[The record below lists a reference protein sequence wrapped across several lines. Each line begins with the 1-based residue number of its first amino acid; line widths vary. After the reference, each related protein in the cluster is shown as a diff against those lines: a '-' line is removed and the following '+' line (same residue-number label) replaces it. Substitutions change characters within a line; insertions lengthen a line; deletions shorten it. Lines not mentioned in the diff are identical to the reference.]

1 MLCKDQ
7 VNDKSIAKLINTLA
21 NIEENR
27 QERESSQRVESV
39 TKAIDEESNKQGN
52 VQKLVNQYQPTWVQ
66 VGQVNWKMC
75 KDQVNDKSIEK

>member
-27 QERESSQRVESV
+27 QVEREIEREKAEEQTKRKHCVTNYCFVTFFQRVQI
-39 TKAIDEESNKQGN
+39 TIN
-52 VQKLVNQYQPTWVQ
+52 V
-66 VGQVNWKMC
+66 
-75 KDQVNDKSIEK
+75 

>member
-7 VNDKSIAKLINTLA
+7 VNDKSIVKLINTLA

-52 VQKLVNQYQPTWVQ
+52 VQKLVNQY
-66 VGQVNWKMC
+66 
-75 KDQVNDKSIEK
+75 

>member
-52 VQKLVNQYQPTWVQ
+52 VQKLVNQY
-66 VGQVNWKMC
+66 
-75 KDQVNDKSIEK
+75 